1 MTDIAPSDASVALSP
16 IASRPSAATS
26 DHMGFVGVTTAS
38 SSIMKVFP
46 LWADILGLPTRTLV
60 GHDLPMDA
68 DPSVYRAM
76 VEQIR
81 DDEHH
86 RGALVTTHKMNA
98 FAAASDLF
106 DELDPFAVSCSEISS
121 ISKRGDR
128 LIGQAKDPITVDL
141 ALNDFLPADHFAHT
155 GGEVIILGAGGSGT
169 ALSWA
174 LAERADAPS
183 RVTVTARSQDKLD
196 HLREVHRQHGTDEE
210 LIRYVVTSTPEDADA
225 IVAAAPAGSVIA
237 NATGLGKDRPG
248 SPLSDAVVFPSD
260 AWVWEFNYR
269 GSLEFLHQARAQ
281 QEERGLQVVDGW
293 RYFIHGWSQVVAD
306 VFEIDLTPTVVEELA
321 AAAES
326 VR

>member
-1 MTDIAPSDASVALSP
+1 MTITETP
-16 IASRPSAATS
+16 ATPTTAETGGY
-26 DHMGFVGVTTAS
+26 MGFVGVSTGS

-46 LWADILGLPTRTLV
+46 TWAEVLGLPTRNLV

-68 DPSVYRAM
+68 TPEQYVGM

-81 DDEHH
+81 DDPHH
-86 RGALVTTHKMNA
+86 RGALVTTHKMNV

-128 LIGQAKDPITVDL
+128 LIGRAKDPLTVDL
-141 ALNDFLPADHFAHT
+141 ALNDFLPIDHFART
-155 GGEVIILGAGGSGT
+155 GAEVVILGAGGSGT

-174 LAERADAPS
+174 LAERADAPA
-183 RVTVTARSQDKLD
+183 RITVTARDDDKLD
-196 HLREVHRQHGTDEE
+196 HLREVHRQHGTPDG
-210 LIRYVVTSTPEDADA
+210 LIAYVRTDTVQDGAA
-225 IVAAAPAGSVIA
+225 IVAAAPAGSLIV

-248 SPLSDAVVFPSD
+248 SPLPDDVVFPEG

-281 QEERGLQVVDGW
+281 EAARGLHVIDGW

-306 VFEIDLTPTVVEELA
+306 VFEIDLTPEIVERLA
-321 AAAES
+321 EAAES

>member
-1 MTDIAPSDASVALSP
+1 MTTDTVRTEETTPATASA
-16 IASRPSAATS
+16 
-26 DHMGFVGVTTAS
+26 DYMGFVGVTTAS

-68 DPSVYRAM
+68 DPAQYRAM

-81 DDEHH
+81 DDPHH
-86 RGALVTTHKMNA
+86 RGALVTTHKMNVY
-98 FAAASDLF
+98 AAASDLF

-121 ISKRGDR
+121 ISKRGR
-128 LIGQAKDPITVDL
+128 TLSGRAKDPITVDL
-141 ALNDFLPADHFAHT
+141 ALNDFLPADHFART
-155 GGEVIILGAGGSGT
+155 GGAVVILGAGGSGT

-183 RVTVTARSQDKLD
+183 KITVTARTQDKLD
-196 HLREVHRQHGTDEE
+196 HLREVHRQHGTREG
-210 LIRYVVTSTPEDADA
+210 LIEYVVTASPEDADA
-225 IVAAAPAGSVIA
+225 LVAAAPAGSVIA

-248 SPLSDAVVFPSD
+248 SPLTDDVVFPER
-260 AWVWEFNYR
+260 AYVWEFNYR
-269 GSLEFLHQARAQ
+269 GSLEFLHQAEAQ
-281 QEERGLQVVDGW
+281 AATRGLHVVDGW

-306 VFEIDLTPTVVEELA
+306 VFELDLTPEVVERLA
-321 AAAES
+321 EAAES

>member
-1 MTDIAPSDASVALSP
+1 MTITETP
-16 IASRPSAATS
+16 ATTITTGGY
-26 DHMGFVGVTTAS
+26 MGFVGVSTGS

-46 LWADILGLPTRTLV
+46 KWAEVLGLPTENLI

-68 DPSVYRAM
+68 TPAQYVAM

-81 DDEHH
+81 DDPNH
-86 RGALVTTHKMNA
+86 RGALVTTHKMNV

-128 LIGQAKDPITVDL
+128 LIGRAKDPLTVDL
-141 ALNDFLPADHFAHT
+141 ALNDFLPADHFART
-155 GGEVIILGAGGSGT
+155 GAEVVILGAGGSGT

-174 LAERADAPS
+174 LAERADAPA
-183 RVTVTARSQDKLD
+183 RITVTARDDDKLA
-196 HLREVHRQHGTDEE
+196 HLREVHRQHGTPDG
-210 LIRYVVTSTPEDADA
+210 LISYVRTDTVQDAA
-225 IVAAAPAGSVIA
+225 ALVAAAPAGSLIV

-248 SPLSDAVVFPSD
+248 SPLPDDVAFPTD

-269 GSLEFLHQARAQ
+269 GSLEFLHQAHAQ
-281 QEERGLQVVDGW
+281 QAERGLHVIDGW

-306 VFEIDLTPTVVEELA
+306 VFEIDLTPEIVERLA
-321 AAAES
+321 EAAES

>member
-1 MTDIAPSDASVALSP
+1 MTITETT
-16 IASRPSAATS
+16 ATTTGGY
-26 DHMGFVGVTTAS
+26 MGFVGVSTGS

-46 LWADILGLPTRTLV
+46 KWAEVLGLPTENLI

-68 DPSVYRAM
+68 TPAQYVAM

-81 DDEHH
+81 DDPHH
-86 RGALVTTHKMNA
+86 RGALVTTHKMNV

-128 LIGQAKDPITVDL
+128 LIGRAKDPLTVDL
-141 ALNDFLPADHFAHT
+141 ALNDFLPADHFART
-155 GGEVIILGAGGSGT
+155 GAEVVILGAGGSGT

-174 LAERADAPS
+174 LAERGDAPA
-183 RVTVTARSQDKLD
+183 RITVTARDDDKLD
-196 HLREVHRQHGTDEE
+196 HLREVHRQHGTSDG
-210 LIRYVVTSTPEDADA
+210 LITYVRTDTVQDAAA
-225 IVAAAPAGSVIA
+225 IVAAAPAGSLIV

-248 SPLSDAVVFPSD
+248 SPLPDDVVFPSN

-281 QEERGLQVVDGW
+281 QAERGLHVVDGW

-306 VFEIDLTPTVVEELA
+306 VFEIDLTPEIVERLA
-321 AAAES
+321 EAAES

>member
-1 MTDIAPSDASVALSP
+1 MTITENT
-16 IASRPSAATS
+16 ATPATTTGGY
-26 DHMGFVGVTTAS
+26 MGFVGVSTGS

-46 LWADILGLPTRTLV
+46 KWAEVLGLPTENLI

-68 DPSVYRAM
+68 TPEQYVAM

-81 DDEHH
+81 DDPQH
-86 RGALVTTHKMNA
+86 RGALVTTHKMNV

-106 DELDPFAVSCSEISS
+106 EELDPFAVSCSEISS

-128 LIGQAKDPITVDL
+128 LIGRAKDPLTVDL
-141 ALNDFLPADHFAHT
+141 ALDDFLPTDHFART
-155 GGEVIILGAGGSGT
+155 GAEVVILGAGGSGT

-174 LAERADAPS
+174 LAERTDAPAKI
-183 RVTVTARSQDKLD
+183 TVTARDDDKLD
-196 HLREVHRQHGTDEE
+196 HLREVHRQHGTPDG
-210 LIRYVVTSTPEDADA
+210 LITYVRTDTVQDAAA
-225 IVAAAPAGSVIA
+225 IVAGAPAGSLIV

-248 SPLSDAVVFPSD
+248 SPLPDDVAFPED

-281 QEERGLQVVDGW
+281 EGARGLHVVDGW

-306 VFEIDLTPTVVEELA
+306 VFEIDLTPEIVERLA
-321 AAAES
+321 QAAES

>member
-1 MTDIAPSDASVALSP
+1 MTITETP
-16 IASRPSAATS
+16 ATPTTAETGGY
-26 DHMGFVGVTTAS
+26 MGFVGVSTGS

-46 LWADILGLPTRTLV
+46 KWAEVLGLPTQNLV

-68 DPSVYRAM
+68 TPEQYVSM

-81 DDEHH
+81 DDPHH
-86 RGALVTTHKMNA
+86 RGALVTTHKMNV

-128 LIGQAKDPITVDL
+128 LIGRAKDPLTVDL
-141 ALNDFLPADHFAHT
+141 ALNDFLPADHFART
-155 GGEVIILGAGGSGT
+155 GAEVVILGAGGSGT

-174 LAERADAPS
+174 LAERADAP
-183 RVTVTARSQDKLD
+183 VKITVTARDDDKLD
-196 HLREVHRQHGTDEE
+196 HLREVHRQHGTPDG
-210 LIRYVVTSTPEDADA
+210 LIAYVRTDTVQDAAA
-225 IVAAAPAGSVIA
+225 IVAAPAGSLIV

-248 SPLSDAVVFPSD
+248 SPLPDDVVFPEG

-281 QEERGLQVVDGW
+281 EDARGLQVIDGW

-306 VFEIDLTPTVVEELA
+306 VFEIDLTPAIVERLA
-321 AAAES
+321 EAAES

>member
-1 MTDIAPSDASVALSP
+1 MTITENT
-16 IASRPSAATS
+16 ATPATTTGGY
-26 DHMGFVGVTTAS
+26 MGFVGVSTGS

-46 LWADILGLPTRTLV
+46 KWAEVLGLPTENLI

-68 DPSVYRAM
+68 TPEQYVAM

-81 DDEHH
+81 DDPQH
-86 RGALVTTHKMNA
+86 RGALVTTHKMNV

-128 LIGQAKDPITVDL
+128 LIGRAKDPLTVDL
-141 ALNDFLPADHFAHT
+141 ALKDFLPTDHFART
-155 GGEVIILGAGGSGT
+155 GAEVVILGAGGSGT

-174 LAERADAPS
+174 LAERADAPAKI
-183 RVTVTARSQDKLD
+183 TVTARDDDKLD
-196 HLREVHRQHGTDEE
+196 HLREVHRQHGTPDG
-210 LIRYVVTSTPEDADA
+210 LITYVRTDTVQDAAA
-225 IVAAAPAGSVIA
+225 IVAGAPAGSLIV

-248 SPLSDAVVFPSD
+248 SPLPDDVAFPED

-281 QEERGLQVVDGW
+281 EGARGLHVVDGW

-306 VFEIDLTPTVVEELA
+306 VFEIDLTPEIVERLA
-321 AAAES
+321 QAAES

>member
-1 MTDIAPSDASVALSP
+1 MTITETP
-16 IASRPSAATS
+16 ATTTGGY
-26 DHMGFVGVTTAS
+26 MGFVGVSTGS

-46 LWADILGLPTRTLV
+46 KWAEVLGLPTENLI

-68 DPSVYRAM
+68 TPEQYVAM

-81 DDEHH
+81 DDPHH
-86 RGALVTTHKMNA
+86 RGALVTTHKMNV

-128 LIGQAKDPITVDL
+128 LIGRAKDPLTVDL
-141 ALNDFLPADHFAHT
+141 ALNDFLPSDHFART
-155 GGEVIILGAGGSGT
+155 GAEVVILGAGGSGT

-174 LAERADAPS
+174 LAECADAPAKI
-183 RVTVTARSQDKLD
+183 TVTARDDDKLD
-196 HLREVHRQHGTDEE
+196 HLREVHRQHGTPEG
-210 LIRYVVTSTPEDADA
+210 LITYVRTDTVQDAAA
-225 IVAAAPAGSVIA
+225 IVAAAPAGSLIV

-248 SPLSDAVVFPSD
+248 SPLPDDVVFPTD

-281 QEERGLQVVDGW
+281 QTERALHVIDGW

-306 VFEIDLTPTVVEELA
+306 VFEIDLTPEIVERLA
-321 AAAES
+321 EAAES

>member
-1 MTDIAPSDASVALSP
+1 MTLTDTP
-16 IASRPSAATS
+16 ATPATPETGGY
-26 DHMGFVGVTTAS
+26 MGFVGVSTGS

-46 LWADILGLPTRTLV
+46 KWAEVLGLPTENLI

-68 DPSVYRAM
+68 TPEQYVAM

-81 DDEHH
+81 DDPQH
-86 RGALVTTHKMNA
+86 RGALVTTHKMNV
-98 FAAASDLF
+98 FSAASDLF

-128 LIGQAKDPITVDL
+128 LIGRAKDPLTVDL
-141 ALNDFLPADHFAHT
+141 ALNDFLPADHFART
-155 GGEVIILGAGGSGT
+155 EGEVVILGAGGSGT

-174 LAERADAPS
+174 LAERADAPAKI
-183 RVTVTARSQDKLD
+183 TVTARDDDRLD
-196 HLREVHRQHGTDEE
+196 HLREVHRQHGTADG
-210 LIRYVVTSTPEDADA
+210 LITYARTDTVQDAAA
-225 IVAAAPAGSVIA
+225 IVAAAPAGSLIV

-248 SPLSDAVVFPSD
+248 SPLPDDVVFPD
-260 AWVWEFNYR
+260 GAWVWEFNYR

-281 QEERGLQVVDGW
+281 EAARGLHVVDGW

-306 VFEIDLTPTVVEELA
+306 VFEIDLTPEIVERLA
-321 AAAES
+321 EAAES

>member
-1 MTDIAPSDASVALSP
+1 MTITENT
-16 IASRPSAATS
+16 ATPATTTGGY
-26 DHMGFVGVTTAS
+26 MGFVGVSTGS

-46 LWADILGLPTRTLV
+46 KWAEVLGLPTENLI

-68 DPSVYRAM
+68 TPEQYVAM

-81 DDEHH
+81 DDPQH
-86 RGALVTTHKMNA
+86 RGALVTTHKMNV

-128 LIGQAKDPITVDL
+128 LIGRAKDPLTVDL
-141 ALNDFLPADHFAHT
+141 ALDDFLPADHFART
-155 GGEVIILGAGGSGT
+155 GAEVVILGAGGSGT

-174 LAERADAPS
+174 LAERADAPAKI
-183 RVTVTARSQDKLD
+183 TVTARDDDKLD
-196 HLREVHRQHGTDEE
+196 HLREVHRQHGTPDG
-210 LIRYVVTSTPEDADA
+210 LITYVRTDTVQDAAA
-225 IVAAAPAGSVIA
+225 IVAGAPVGSLIV

-248 SPLSDAVVFPSD
+248 SPLPDDVAFPED

-281 QEERGLQVVDGW
+281 EGARGLHVVDGW

-306 VFEIDLTPTVVEELA
+306 VFEIDLTPEIVERLA
-321 AAAES
+321 QAAES

>member
-1 MTDIAPSDASVALSP
+1 MTITETP
-16 IASRPSAATS
+16 ATTTGGY
-26 DHMGFVGVTTAS
+26 MGFVGVSTGS

-46 LWADILGLPTRTLV
+46 KWAEVLGLPTENLI

-68 DPSVYRAM
+68 TPEQYVAM

-81 DDEHH
+81 DDPHH
-86 RGALVTTHKMNA
+86 RGALVTTHKMNV

-128 LIGQAKDPITVDL
+128 LIGRAKDPLTVDL
-141 ALNDFLPADHFAHT
+141 ALNDFLPTDHFART
-155 GGEVIILGAGGSGT
+155 GAEVVILGAGGSGT

-174 LAERADAPS
+174 LAERADAPAKI
-183 RVTVTARSQDKLD
+183 TVTARDDDKLD
-196 HLREVHRQHGTDEE
+196 HLREVHRQHGTPEG
-210 LIRYVVTSTPEDADA
+210 LITYVRTDTEQDAAA
-225 IVAAAPAGSVIA
+225 IVAAAPAGSLIV

-248 SPLSDAVVFPSD
+248 SPLPDDVVFPTD

-281 QEERGLQVVDGW
+281 QTERALHVIDGW

-306 VFEIDLTPTVVEELA
+306 VFEIDLTPEIVERLA
-321 AAAES
+321 EAAES

>member
-1 MTDIAPSDASVALSP
+1 MTITETP
-16 IASRPSAATS
+16 ATTTGGY
-26 DHMGFVGVTTAS
+26 MGFVGVSTGS

-46 LWADILGLPTRTLV
+46 KWAEVLGLPTENLI

-68 DPSVYRAM
+68 TPEQYVAM

-81 DDEHH
+81 DDPHH
-86 RGALVTTHKMNA
+86 RGALVTTHKMNV

-128 LIGQAKDPITVDL
+128 LIGRAKDPLTVDL
-141 ALNDFLPADHFAHT
+141 ALNDFLPSDHFART
-155 GGEVIILGAGGSGT
+155 GAEVVILGAGGSGT

-174 LAERADAPS
+174 LAERADAPAKI
-183 RVTVTARSQDKLD
+183 TVTARDDDKLD
-196 HLREVHRQHGTDEE
+196 HLREVHRQHGTPEG
-210 LIRYVVTSTPEDADA
+210 LITYVRTDTVQDAAA
-225 IVAAAPAGSVIA
+225 IVAAAPAGSLIV

-248 SPLSDAVVFPSD
+248 SPLPDDVVFPTD

-281 QEERGLQVVDGW
+281 QTERALHVIDGW

-306 VFEIDLTPTVVEELA
+306 VFEIDLTPEIVERLA
-321 AAAES
+321 EAAES

>member
-1 MTDIAPSDASVALSP
+1 MTITETP
-16 IASRPSAATS
+16 ATTTGGY
-26 DHMGFVGVTTAS
+26 MGFVGVSTGS

-46 LWADILGLPTRTLV
+46 KWAEVLGLPTENLI

-68 DPSVYRAM
+68 TPEQYVAM

-81 DDEHH
+81 DDPHH
-86 RGALVTTHKMNA
+86 RGALVTTHKMNV

-128 LIGQAKDPITVDL
+128 LIGRAKDPLTVDL
-141 ALNDFLPADHFAHT
+141 ALNDFLPTDHFART
-155 GGEVIILGAGGSGT
+155 GAEVVILGAGGSGT

-174 LAERADAPS
+174 LAERADAPAKI
-183 RVTVTARSQDKLD
+183 TVTARDDDKLD
-196 HLREVHRQHGTDEE
+196 HLREVHRQHGTPEG
-210 LIRYVVTSTPEDADA
+210 LITYVRTDTVQDAAA
-225 IVAAAPAGSVIA
+225 IVAAAPTGSLIV

-248 SPLSDAVVFPSD
+248 SPLPDDVVFPTD

-281 QEERGLQVVDGW
+281 QTERALHVIDGW

-306 VFEIDLTPTVVEELA
+306 VFEIDLTPEIVERLA
-321 AAAES
+321 EAAES